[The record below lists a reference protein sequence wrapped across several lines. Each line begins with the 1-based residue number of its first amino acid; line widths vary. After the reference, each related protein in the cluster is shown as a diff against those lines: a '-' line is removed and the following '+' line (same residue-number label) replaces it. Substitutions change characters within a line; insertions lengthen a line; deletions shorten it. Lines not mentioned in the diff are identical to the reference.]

1 MLVPVVLLAALSVL
15 QQTPAPV
22 QTPPSPPASNTAQPV
37 TSRLETVEVVGDVV
51 EPVPGTQVCRTEA
64 VTGSRFG
71 RRVCRN
77 SAQTAEERRT
87 SQEML
92 RRMQGARMPD
102 S

>member
-1 MLVPVVLLAALSVL
+1 MLVPVVLLASLALL
-15 QQTPAPV
+15 QQAPPSAQGQAQAQAQAQPAP
-22 QTPPSPPASNTAQPV
+22 A
-37 TSRLETVEVVGDVV
+37 RLETVEVVAGPV
-51 EPVPGTQVCRTEA
+51 EPTAVTQVCRTEA

-71 RRVCRN
+71 RRVCRS
-77 SAQTAEERRT
+77 SAQTAEDRQA